1 MIPNIHMKH
10 PKFHHFWISRDSDVI
25 NVISRIVRNQLRLS
39 GMFLVVSETATH
51 ASRLQSTVQIAPRG
65 DSGYISGH
73 LDVGVSPR
81 HDRCP
86 TNGAFA
92 INCLRWAFPTSHP
105 GTRNASSVYP
115 APPPCTCKLPQSWL
129 RKHTTSAPHRSTEV
143 PVPVLAHHRSHTG

>member
-1 MIPNIHMKH
+1 MPILVSQTTTDCGISPKLPCSHHICTKLSIFGCKRYICGCKHTYMIRNIHMKH

-73 LDVGVSPR
+73 LDVGVSRR
-81 HDRCP
+81 HDRRP

-92 INCLRWAFPTSHP
+92 INCLR
-105 GTRNASSVYP
+105 
-115 APPPCTCKLPQSWL
+115 
-129 RKHTTSAPHRSTEV
+129 
-143 PVPVLAHHRSHTG
+143 